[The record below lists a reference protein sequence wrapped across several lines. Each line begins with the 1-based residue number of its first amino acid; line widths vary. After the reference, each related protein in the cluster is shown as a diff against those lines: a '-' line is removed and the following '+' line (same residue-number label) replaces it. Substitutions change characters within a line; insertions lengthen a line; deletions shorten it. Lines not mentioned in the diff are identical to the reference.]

1 MMMVL
6 MSNYGMDGAYEAKYH
21 IQEEK
26 HWWFET
32 RRDIIINL
40 LKRSDRNSKILEIG
54 CSGGPLIQALNHLGF
69 KNVQGIDISQQT
81 IDLCKWREIHNAFVM
96 DGSKPEF
103 EDGQFDI
110 VIASDVLEHIE
121 DEEKALSEW
130 NRILRPAG
138 KLIVFVPAFEILWS
152 KHDEANHHY
161 RRYSKSEL
169 IHVLEKAEFEIDRSS
184 YWNFILFF
192 PTGLVRLLQ
201 RIVSKYR
208 QQSGDQLVELNP
220 VANKL
225 LVYLVK
231 TENIFLKVLN
241 FPIGVSVFAIAG
253 KKNAS
258 APSVASPAGECPK
271 PSPV

>member
-1 MMMVL
+1 
-6 MSNYGMDGAYEAKYH
+6 MDETYEAKYH
-21 IQEEK
+21 LQEEK

-40 LKRSDRNSKILEIG
+40 LKRSGRNSKILEIG
-54 CSGGPLIQALNHLGF
+54 CSGGPLIRALNELGY
-69 KNVQGIDISQQT
+69 KNVQGIDISRDA
-81 IDLCKWREIHNAFVM
+81 IDLCRRREIHDVFVM

-152 KHDEANHHY
+152 KHDAANHHY

-169 IHVLEKAEFEIDRSS
+169 IRVLEKAEFEIDRSS

-192 PTGLVRLLQ
+192 PTTLVRLMQ
-201 RIVSKYR
+201 RILSKYG
-208 QQSGDQLVELNP
+208 QKSGDQLVKLNP
-220 VANKL
+220 VANKI

-231 TENIFLKVLN
+231 SENILLKVLN
-241 FPIGVSVFAIAG
+241 FPVGVSVFATAS
-253 KKNAS
+253 KKTA
-258 APSVASPAGECPK
+258 
-271 PSPV
+271 